1 MTPQATLTD
10 AQKLRWFRNIKAGE
24 AFDTGS
30 TSLDF
35 SLQLGVGIQ
44 NLQAFQASVK
54 DLAGYFSHKLASA
67 TALNAKP
74 TKKEHRFT
82 RDPD

>member
-1 MTPQATLTD
+1 MTPPVTLTD
-10 AQKLRWFRNIKAGE
+10 VQKLRWFRNSKPGE
-24 AFDTGS
+24 SFDTGS

-44 NLQAFQASVK
+44 NLQVFQASVR
-54 DLAGYFSHKLASA
+54 DLAGFFSHKLASPNAEA
-67 TALNAKP
+67 TKAIQ
-74 TKKEHRFT
+74 TQYRFT